1 MRYAS
6 SVLCALLAV
15 AALCGPAVAQTGRFR
30 TVGAATVTNDAVN
43 LIPSSPQ
50 VSGAAY
56 LNDRVRVAE
65 GFDTTFTY
73 RFDHQAFGEGFAFVI
88 QNQSADAIGRGVTG
102 LGINGLTSALAITFR
117 PGNGRGVQVYGA
129 SGTDTININSPG
141 AFVQQAPSAI
151 VPLVGGESTVRI
163 RYVPG
168 SLDVYLNGVR
178 VISGLGVDLGNLG
191 GRTILGPDGRA
202 WLGFS
207 ASGSQFRFGS
217 ITVNGLSTITLL
229 PTPGAA
235 ALLLAGGVMASRRRR

>member
-1 MRYAS
+1 MMPCRTHFVALIALTVCAGEAIAQAS
-6 SVLCALLAV
+6 
-15 AALCGPAVAQTGRFR
+15 RFS
-30 TVGAATVTNDAVN
+30 TAGAATVTNDAVN

-65 GFDTTFTY
+65 GFDTTFNY
-73 RFDHQAFGEGFAFVI
+73 RFDNQAYGEGFAFVI
-88 QNQSADAIGRGVTG
+88 QNQSATALGRGVTG
-102 LGINGLTSALAITFR
+102 LGINGMTSALAITFR

-129 SGTDTININSPG
+129 SGTDAINISTPG
-141 AFVQQAPSAI
+141 AYVQQAPSTI

-191 GRTILGPDGRA
+191 GRTILSPDGRA

-217 ITVNGLSTITLL
+217 ITVSGLSTITLL
-229 PTPGAA
+229 PSPGAVV
-235 ALLLAGGVMASRRRR
+235 LLGAGGALAMRRRR